1 MNHSK
6 ISGTGSYVPEMIV
19 TNDDFT
25 KYIETSDD
33 WISSR
38 TGIKERRYAGDMSTL
53 DMAYNASIKAI
64 ESAGIDPLLIDLVI
78 VATVSP
84 DNVFPGVS
92 QMLQAKL
99 ALNPI
104 MAFDIN
110 AACSGFIYAMNIAD
124 KMIQSGAYN
133 HALVVGAEALTK
145 WTDFSDRNTCV
156 LFGDAAG
163 AMIISKSNEVGLI
176 DVISKAQGDVEDLLI
191 CRNPS
196 SKTLLS
202 HQAEMQDFIQMD
214 GRNVFKFATK
224 VLVATVH
231 ELLERNNITLDE
243 IDYIVCHQANE
254 RIIDKASRDLD
265 FPMDKMYLNISR
277 YGNTSAAS
285 VPLAIDEAIKENQIK
300 SGDTFM
306 TIAFGGGLTWA
317 GALVKY

>member
-1 MNHSK
+1 MIHSK
-6 ISGTGSYVPEMIV
+6 IRGTGSYVPEMV
-19 TNDDFT
+19 VKNDDFMEF
-25 KYIETSDD
+25 IETSDE
-33 WISSR
+33 WIASR
-38 TGIKERRYAGDMSTL
+38 TGIRERRYSNEMSTV
-53 DMAYNASIKAI
+53 DMAYHASIEAINAS
-64 ESAGIDPLLIDLVI
+64 GVDRGMIDLII

-99 ALNPI
+99 GLEPI
-104 MAFDIN
+104 MAFDVN

-133 HALVVGAEALTK
+133 HALVVGAEALTR
-145 WTDFSDRNTCV
+145 WTDFRDRNTCV

-163 AMIISKSNEVGLI
+163 AMIISKSDELGLV
-176 DVISKAQGDVEDLLI
+176 DVIAKAQGDVDDLLI
-191 CRNPS
+191 CKNPGP
-196 SKTLLS
+196 KTL
-202 HQAEMQDFIQMD
+202 QRYEGEVQDFIHMD

-224 VLVATVH
+224 VLVSTVN
-231 ELLERNNITLDE
+231 ELLKRNQMTLDE

-285 VPLAIDEAIKENQIK
+285 VPLAIDEAIKEK
-300 SGDTFM
+300 KLKKGDTFM

-317 GALVKY
+317 GALIKY

>member
-1 MNHSK
+1 MKYSK
-6 ISGTGSYVPEMIV
+6 IKGTGSYVPEQIV
-19 TNDDFT
+19 SNEDLS
-25 KYIETSDD
+25 KYIETSDE
-33 WISSR
+33 WIQSR
-38 TGIKERRYAGDMSTL
+38 TGIKERRYSGDMSTL
-53 DMAYNASIKAI
+53 DMAYEASLKAI
-64 ESAGIDPLLIDLVI
+64 EVGGVSLEEIDLVI

-92 QMLQAKL
+92 QLLQAKL
-99 ALNPI
+99 GLNEI

-124 KMIQSGAYN
+124 KMIQSGAYK
-133 HALVVGAEALTK
+133 HALVVGAEALTR
-145 WTDFSDRNTCV
+145 WTNFEDRNTCV

-163 AMIISKSNEVGLI
+163 AMILSESEEVGLV
-176 DVISKAQGDVEDLLI
+176 DVIAKASGDTEDLLI
-191 CRNPS
+191 CRNPKA
-196 SKTLLS
+196 KTLEN
-202 HQAEMQDFIQMD
+202 HEGEMQDYIHMD

-224 VLVATVH
+224 VLVKTVE
-231 ELLERNNITLDE
+231 ELLERNQMTLDE

-285 VPLAIDEAIKENQIK
+285 VPLAIDEAVRQGKIKK
-300 SGDTFM
+300 GDTFL
-306 TIAFGGGLTWA
+306 TVAFGGGLTWA

>member
-19 TNDDFT
+19 TNEDFT
-25 KYIETSDD
+25 KYIETSDE

-38 TGIKERRYAGDMSTL
+38 TGIKERRYAGDVSTL
-53 DMAYNASIKAI
+53 DMAYHASLEAI
-64 ESAGIDPLLIDLVI
+64 ASAGIDQSLIDLVI
-78 VATVSP
+78 VATVSA

-99 ALNPI
+99 GLDPV

-124 KMIQSGAYN
+124 KMIQSGAYK
-133 HALVVGAEALTK
+133 HALVVGAEALTR

-163 AMIISKSNEVGLI
+163 AMIISKSDEAGLI
-176 DVISKAQGDVEDLLI
+176 DVISKAQGDVDDLLI
-191 CRNPS
+191 CKNPS
-196 SKTLLS
+196 PKTLVN
-202 HQAEMQDFIQMD
+202 HQAEIQDFIQMD

-224 VLVATVH
+224 VLVATVN
-231 ELLERNNITLDE
+231 ELLERNNITLDD

-285 VPLAIDEAIKENQIK
+285 VPLAIDEAIKENIIK
-300 SGDTFM
+300 VGDTFM